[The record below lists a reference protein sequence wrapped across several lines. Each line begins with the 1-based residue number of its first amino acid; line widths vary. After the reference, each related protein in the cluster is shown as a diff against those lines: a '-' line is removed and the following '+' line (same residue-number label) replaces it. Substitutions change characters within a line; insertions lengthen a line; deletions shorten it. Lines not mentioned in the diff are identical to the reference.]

1 MKSNTQGF
9 TSVELT
15 IALLIA
21 SIIIGFIYM
30 VYYFSLSYSRK
41 WEEKINL
48 ENNAFISMNQ
58 LTLDM
63 RDGIDI
69 IKGGSNHFFIQNSVS
84 NINYTYTIDS
94 LQRNNFTINSESCRV
109 DTFFLGIQTLRSDSS
124 WGKGIINHYSLREEK
139 SDSMWYA
146 SDVITLG
153 LKISNEKK
161 SMDLRSSVCMRNRS
175 IARFNRL
182 LGGGYDK

>member
-1 MKSNTQGF
+1 MKSGNQGF

-15 IALLIA
+15 IALLIS
-21 SIIIGFIYM
+21 SIIIGFIYT
-30 VYYFSLSYSRK
+30 VYHFSLSYSRK
-41 WEEKINL
+41 WEEKIEL
-48 ENNAFISMNQ
+48 ENNAFLSMNQ
-58 LTLDM
+58 ITSDM
-63 RDGIDI
+63 REGMDI
-69 IKGGSNHFFIQNSVS
+69 FNSGNNYIFVQNSQG
-84 NINYTYTIDS
+84 NIYYYITVDS

>member
-21 SIIIGFIYM
+21 SIIIGFIYA
-30 VYYFSLSYSRK
+30 VYHFSLSYSRK
-41 WEEKINL
+41 WEEKIEL
-48 ENNAFISMNQ
+48 ENNAFLSMNQ
-58 LTLDM
+58 LTTDM
-63 RDGIDI
+63 REGEDI
-69 IKGGSNHFFIQNSVS
+69 LNSEDNHIFVQNSEE
-84 NINYTYTIDS
+84 NIHYYYTVDS
-94 LQRNNFTINSESCRV
+94 LQRNNFRINSENCRL
-109 DTFFLGIQTLRSDSS
+109 DTFFIGIQTLRSDSS
-124 WGKGIINHYSLREEK
+124 WGKGIINQYSLREEK

-153 LKISNEKK
+153 LKISNEKR
-161 SMDLRSSVCMRNRS
+161 SMELRSSVFLRNRN

-182 LGGGYDK
+182 LRRKR